1 MVATL
6 LLIQSLHMVVEV
18 AKATQV
24 TPLMALPVVALEAL
38 VQAPQGQLF
47 MVHKDLTAVAE
58 ETLVVVAEEEL
69 VALDKLH

>member
-24 TPLMALPVVALEAL
+24 TPLMALPVVALEVRAL
-38 VQAPQGQLF
+38 EQLAQLV